1 MMSLSLGSLPHIL
14 LYLIVLM
21 LQVTSVTATI
31 SVQSNQFT
39 IELPSM
45 PANFGMNWRNGID
58 YFAQLQFLPDH
69 LFLCQEEGSASVTL
83 DMNSRL
89 LSHGSG
95 NLNTSIHS
103 TKDGVPV
110 ALLVSRGECSFEEKA
125 RMAMQINNIAYVIVF
140 DDRVRPT
147 TKPNLVPMSATD
159 ATGID
164 IGLLFVSYA
173 SGMRECDMRAK
184 VVV

>member
-1 MMSLSLGSLPHIL
+1 
-14 LYLIVLM
+14 M

-31 SVQSNQFT
+31 SVQSSQFT

-45 PANFGMNWRNGID
+45 PAKFGMNWRNGID
-58 YFAQLQFLPDH
+58 YFAQLQLLPEH
-69 LFLCQEEGSASVTL
+69 LFLCHDDESASVTL

-89 LSHGSG
+89 LSHGTGS
-95 NLNTSIHS
+95 LNSSIHS
-103 TKDGVPV
+103 TNDGVPV

-125 RMAMQINNIAYVIVF
+125 RMAMQINNVAYVIVF

-164 IGLLFVSYA
+164 MGMLFVSYA
-173 SGMRECDMRAK
+173 SGMREYNMCAK
-184 VVV
+184 KGSLITNVLD